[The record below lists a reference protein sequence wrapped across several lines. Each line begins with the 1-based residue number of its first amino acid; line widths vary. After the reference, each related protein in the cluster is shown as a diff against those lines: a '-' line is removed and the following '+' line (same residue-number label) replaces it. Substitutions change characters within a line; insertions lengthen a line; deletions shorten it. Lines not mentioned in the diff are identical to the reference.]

1 MKEYEVDHL
10 KSIIDELE
18 NQGIYFSLN
27 CDEEIL
33 WGNLIDIREVL
44 DNKDFLQ
51 GIISSFHLQGIESIS
66 DYLDYLYLKKL
77 TLLSEK
83 VDAIKRDEDKQI
95 ILQISD
101 LAKQQCDNI
110 DTGAIIR
117 FINKNYKN
125 IFSEEFHKYS
135 LPQVTISI
143 IIPFQAGIEHEVFEH
158 LANNYNYLLLQK
170 FQDFQ
175 KRFENDPQLF
185 EMLFHKKN
193 LEEMQELRLDCVFPI
208 FASIWNGKN
217 TELKEVI
224 KPIVERVISDVECRI
239 DDLGSTESHEL
250 FIMERLFQQ
259 VYDFTKKIKHPK
271 ANKFR
276 ELSYQI
282 EEKVSEELKTH
293 GHSFKYTIPVGEI
306 ISDIK
311 SVPYWH
317 VKMLLLT
324 HEMKQKKKNG
334 TIAAISWL
342 ATASKGKQGI
352 MDYVSSNNPS
362 DDYFTHSHQS
372 TLHRILSVGSA
383 TISAMWHDEELFPN
397 CLGWY
402 VYFLNFISNKIEL
415 SSNLGDDIELLY
427 IMLQPVIL
435 SDDEDKRDLSPLCY
449 GAGMF
454 ICALI
459 EKLLRSVYIWLQKD
473 HMYVPISSAT
483 IGSLLSPDNK
493 DMENIFGR
501 DHLMNLSFFL
511 STVGEKKIGL
521 NIRNSLAHWTEL
533 DSRNLNSMMVVR
545 LMYLYTD
552 IINTLFWYFCDSET
566 DELGEATCS
575 CDS

>member
-1 MKEYEVDHL
+1 MDHL
-10 KSIIDELE
+10 KSILEELE

-44 DNKDFLQ
+44 DNKDFVQ
-51 GIISSFHLQGIESIS
+51 GIISSFHLRGIESIF

-101 LAKQQCDNI
+101 LAKQRCDNI
-110 DTGAIIR
+110 DNGAIIR

-125 IFSEEFHKYS
+125 IFSEENHKYS
-135 LPQVTISI
+135 LPQVTLSI
-143 IIPFQAGIEHEVFEH
+143 IIPFQAGIRREVFEH

-175 KRFENDPQLF
+175 KRFESDPQLF

-193 LEEMQELRLDCVFPI
+193 LEEVQELRLDCVFPI
-208 FASIWNGKN
+208 FVSIWNGKN
-217 TELKEVI
+217 TELKEIV
-224 KPIVERVISDVECRI
+224 KPIVDRVISDMECRI
-239 DDLGSTESHEL
+239 DDLSSIELREL
-250 FIMERLFQQ
+250 FIMEQLFQQ
-259 VYDFTKKIKHPK
+259 VCDFIKKIKHPK
-271 ANKFR
+271 ANKFC

-293 GHSFKYTIPVGEI
+293 GHRVRHKIPVDEI
-306 ISDIK
+306 INRIK
-311 SVPYWH
+311 CISNWEQ
-317 VKMLLLT
+317 KMLLLT
-324 HEMKQKKKNG
+324 HEIRQENKAI
-334 TIAAISWL
+334 TAASRL
-342 ATASKGKQGI
+342 AIPSSGKQHLV
-352 MDYVSSNNPS
+352 DFASSNIPS
-362 DDYFTHSHQS
+362 DEYFTHSHQS
-372 TLHRILSVGSA
+372 LLYQFLSVGSA

-449 GAGMF
+449 GTGMF

-483 IGSLLSPDNK
+483 MGSLLSPDNK

-533 DSRNLNSMMVVR
+533 DSRNLNSMMVAR

-552 IINTLFWYFCDSET
+552 IVNTLFWYFCDSET
-566 DELGEATCS
+566 DELDEATCS